1 MNTAIGIGLRDNLYM
16 NFSFAA
22 VLCFAVTC
30 SAAEVKLGRA
40 FEPKDALSIGQVL
53 ESPAQ
58 YVGKTI
64 QVKGKVTEV
73 CQAMGCWMSL
83 TDDAGHLLR
92 IQVSHEGTI
101 VFPKS
106 SVGKMAA
113 AEGTFGKEELTQAEA
128 IAAAKHE
135 AEEGGRKFDAS
146 SVKAGKTVYEIA
158 GTGAV
163 IFDN

>member
-1 MNTAIGIGLRDNLYM
+1 MRDNRRM
-16 NFSFAA
+16 KFFAAA
-22 VLCFAVTC
+22 VLMMGCLC
-30 SAAEVKLGRA
+30 SAAEITLGHP
-40 FEPKDALSIGQVL
+40 FETKDALSVGQIL

-58 YVGKTI
+58 YVGKVV

-83 TDDAGHLLR
+83 TDEAGHLLR
-92 IQVSHEGTI
+92 VQVSHEGTI

-106 SVGKMAA
+106 SVGKMAV
-113 AEGTFGKEELTQAEA
+113 AEGTFGKEELTHSEA

-135 AEEGGRKFDAS
+135 AEESGRKFDAT
-146 SVKAGKTVYEIA
+146 SVKSGKVVYEIA

-163 IFDN
+163 ISEN